1 MSSPNEMTDDEA
13 LALQWEAAAAEGDMD
28 MAAAMEPTP
37 AAELAAPEPK
47 KGVSNENVDR
57 NLDAVLGIPVDMQ
70 VVLGS
75 ATMPV
80 ASLLKLGRGAVIPL
94 DHRVGEPVDIVV
106 NGRTV
111 ARGEIVVVED
121 DNSRFGV
128 SLTEIVG
135 AKGSYV

>member
-1 MSSPNEMTDDEA
+1 MAIMSEID
-13 LALQWEAAAAEGDMD
+13 
-28 MAAAMEPTP
+28 AAM
-37 AAELAAPEPK
+37 AEETIGAGDALPSRSPD
-47 KGVSNENVDR
+47 NR
-57 NLDAVLGIPVDMQ
+57 NLETILRIPVVVQ

-80 ASLLKLGRGAVIPL
+80 SNLLKLGRGAVIPL
-94 DHRVGEPVDIVV
+94 DHRVGEPVDVVV
-106 NGRTV
+106 NGRLI

-135 AKGSYV
+135 PSGSDE